1 MSNKWRRYEV
11 MLPLQFNDGSPIPDD
26 WHTEAVL
33 DITERFGASSFQRQA
48 IEGRWLHSGTLYRDN
63 LAKVVV
69 DVPDLV
75 KNRRWMKDF
84 KKRWKE
90 RFQQL
95 ELWLVSFGIEIE

>member
-1 MSNKWRRYEV
+1 
-11 MLPLQFNDGSPIPDD
+11 MLPLQFNDGAPIPDD
-26 WHTEAVL
+26 WLTEAVL
-33 DITERFGASSFQRQA
+33 EITERFGASSFQRQA
-48 IEGRWLHSGTLYRDN
+48 NEGRWLYSGTLYRNN

-75 KNRRWMKDF
+75 KNRRWMRDF

-95 ELWLVSFGIEIE
+95 ELWLVSFRIEIE